1 MIMIPILARLSD
13 PVDPSPV
20 FPGGYL
26 PFSFSNFPAESIEIS
41 VVRLQYPAWGSLG
54 CCDSSLHYR
63 NGASGA
69 SAGTDRHH
77 LAASSVLV
85 IEWLPSAT
93 VSETARVILNSPP
106 LPPLSILG
114 LVLQQRLLRFK
125 IAVSAQKI
133 NQTNFDHALVSCL
146 STGRPFPHPCCKICT
161 TVLFGL
167 AL

>member
-41 VVRLQYPAWGSLG
+41 VVRLQKRDAFG
-54 CCDSSLHYR
+54 CCDLSLTHR

-69 SAGTDRHH
+69 SAGTYRHH

-85 IEWLPSAT
+85 IGWLP
-93 VSETARVILNSPP
+93 
-106 LPPLSILG
+106 
-114 LVLQQRLLRFK
+114 
-125 IAVSAQKI
+125 
-133 NQTNFDHALVSCL
+133 
-146 STGRPFPHPCCKICT
+146 
-161 TVLFGL
+161 
-167 AL
+167 